1 MKKYCSTVT
10 ITCQLMFRN
19 DDPSH
24 YYCFV
29 EGLTKALRTLWYS
42 ELETTSKFTK
52 KLYLM
57 NMFQF
62 RSK

>member
-1 MKKYCSTVT
+1 
-10 ITCQLMFRN
+10 MFRN

-42 ELETTSKFTK
+42 SLKQQVNLQRNFI
-52 KLYLM
+52 
-57 NMFQF
+57 
-62 RSK
+62 